1 MKIEKSK
8 RAIRKEQRQ
17 AAVDKVKA
25 KGSPTNKDLAELLI
39 ANLEAAEELL
49 EELRRRPTGELN
61 YST

>member
-39 ANLEAAEELL
+39 ANLEATEELL
-49 EELRRRPTGELN
+49 EELRKR
-61 YST
+61 S